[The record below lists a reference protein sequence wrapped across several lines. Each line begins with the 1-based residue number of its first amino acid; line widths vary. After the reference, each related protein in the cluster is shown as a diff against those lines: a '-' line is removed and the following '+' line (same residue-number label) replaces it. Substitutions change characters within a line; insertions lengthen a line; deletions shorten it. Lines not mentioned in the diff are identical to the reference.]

1 MATLFLV
8 DQNGQIGYN
17 SSMNKNKLAT
27 QIKWTATAITLL
39 GAVFASVNIYPL
51 SAITLNLGSFT
62 FLIWSLLIRD
72 RAMITVNAG
81 LLSIYTVGL
90 LVKLL

>member
-1 MATLFLV
+1 MESTIA
-8 DQNGQIGYN
+8 
-17 SSMNKNKLAT
+17 NKIKWLAT
-27 QIKWTATAITLL
+27 AVTLA

-62 FLIWSLLIRD
+62 FLIWSVMIRD

-81 LLSIYTVGL
+81 LLSIYSIGL
-90 LVKLL
+90 AIKLL